1 LVNFAEA
8 DFKGIQLATVNV
20 LQGNFEGFE
29 WGFVNHAQNA
39 RGLQLG
45 FVNYAKTLHGLQIG
59 LVNIIEQDGFMPFFP
74 FVNWS
79 F

>member
-1 LVNFAEA
+1 VNY
-8 DFKGIQLATVNV
+8 TR
-20 LQGNFEGFE
+20 
-29 WGFVNHAQNA
+29 NA

-45 FVNYAKTLHGLQIG
+45 FVNYTETLHGIQIG
-59 LVNIIEQDGFMPFFP
+59 LVNIIKRGGFLPVFA